1 MSRTCRNILSKKNTH
16 KHFCR
21 NLFSS
26 SDTQYGLYRWRWN
39 FFSQGNVY
47 SFCTCQEKL
56 ITFFDIIDPYIIY
69 QSMLEFNL
77 YKMEKNNKNNT
88 YCLDS
93 KLLIFHICWKF
104 EFACQKYW
112 HIIYVPAVCHM
123 LMHRVNFF
131 MTFEKHAKSKI
142 ISM

>member
-1 MSRTCRNILSKKNTH
+1 
-16 KHFCR
+16 
-21 NLFSS
+21 
-26 SDTQYGLYRWRWN
+26 
-39 FFSQGNVY
+39 
-47 SFCTCQEKL
+47 
-56 ITFFDIIDPYIIY
+56 
-69 QSMLEFNL
+69 MLEFNL